1 MQSHCQHNLYIC
13 HCSPSS
19 QDPSPIHPLASNGG
33 GNTSAANHLQTTTLH
48 RFPVKRNGNGNVV
61 HESGNGQLKA
71 RPVYVSHSSVAVMTS
86 PTLHITTT
94 TSGNGGVAGT
104 MPKKVPPPN
113 VDLFAT
119 STSKKGTHSVDLLNM
134 QEASISPSTA
144 SSCSSLQNG
153 VVVSIIFFLNM
164 HFHKNSSHIATHST
178 SKTEK
183 QTFEAKTASTFYMV
197 VSNKA
202 LIPYNMHT

>member
-19 QDPSPIHPLASNGG
+19 QDPSPIHPLASNGGG

-153 VVVSIIFFLNM
+153 VVVSRIFFSPIHAVSNI
-164 HFHKNSSHIATHST
+164 HSKNC
-178 SKTEK
+178 
-183 QTFEAKTASTFYMV
+183 QKTASTFYMV

>member
-19 QDPSPIHPLASNGG
+19 QDPSPIHPLASNGGGG

-153 VVVSIIFFLNM
+153 VVVSKMFFLNVQFLLVLLIQLLKQKNKHSKQKPLL
-164 HFHKNSSHIATHST
+164 HFTWLFQIRLSFRIICTR
-178 SKTEK
+178 E
-183 QTFEAKTASTFYMV
+183 
-197 VSNKA
+197 
-202 LIPYNMHT
+202 I